1 MRHALT
7 AWLTASSFM
16 LLDMPA
22 AGQTTKP
29 SPDLAKENAQL
40 RAYAEK
46 LEARIAELEMKLKEE
61 QKKASTRMAIRPAI
75 PAPYGY
81 QLPAQPFK
89 LPTPTP
95 APIQPYD
102 DLSVPPP
109 LRVPD
114 TWKRHEFNGQ
124 AFYLI
129 PLR

>member
-1 MRHALT
+1 MRHASTALLT
-7 AWLTASSFM
+7 ALF
-16 LLDMPA
+16 LLFVTFPA

-29 SPDLAKENAQL
+29 PADLAKENAQL

-61 QKKASTRMAIRPAI
+61 QKKASTRMAIRRVI

-81 QLPAQPFK
+81 QLPAHPPPPP
-89 LPTPTP
+89 PTRT
-95 APIQPYD
+95 PIQPHD
-102 DLSVPPP
+102 GFRIAPPSPVPE
-109 LRVPD
+109 

-124 AFYLI
+124 EFYLI